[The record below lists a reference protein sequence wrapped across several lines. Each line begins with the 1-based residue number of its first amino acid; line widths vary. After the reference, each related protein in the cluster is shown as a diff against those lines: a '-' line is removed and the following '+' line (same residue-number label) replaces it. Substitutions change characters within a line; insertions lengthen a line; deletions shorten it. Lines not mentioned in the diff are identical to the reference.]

1 MYHGDKL
8 EDATQM
14 VHESQIMI
22 SYVTKLYQM
31 ELLVIVNVKEES
43 GKWKKTAV
51 KGLSILAM
59 MRAV

>member
-8 EDATQM
+8 KDATQM
-14 VHESQIMI
+14 VHDSHRMI
-22 SYVTKLYQM
+22 SHVTKLYQM